1 MSTTPSLFD
10 LKELCHQAGV
20 TPRTVRYYIQYG
32 LLPAPGQ
39 PGPGARYGR
48 NHLARL
54 RLIRRLQDRHLPLS
68 EIRAQLD
75 GMDEATLEQL
85 SERPAS
91 PSSQSALGYIE
102 DLLQSPHVQ
111 PARSGRFVES
121 NARVSP
127 ESEPR
132 LEERATWE
140 RVALG
145 RNVELHIRRPLSK
158 SENRLVENLLAH
170 ARNLFRKEELS

>member
-1 MSTTPSLFD
+1 MPTTPSLFD
-10 LKELCHQAGV
+10 LKELCRQAGV

-54 RLIRRLQDRHLPLS
+54 RLIRLLQDRHLPLS

-85 SERPAS
+85 SERPA

-111 PARSGRFVES
+111 PARSSRFVES
-121 NARVSP
+121 SAKASP
-127 ESEPR
+127 KGEPR

-140 RVALG
+140 RVVLG
-145 RNVELHIRRPLSK
+145 RNVELHIRRPLS
-158 SENRLVENLLAH
+158 
-170 ARNLFRKEELS
+170 